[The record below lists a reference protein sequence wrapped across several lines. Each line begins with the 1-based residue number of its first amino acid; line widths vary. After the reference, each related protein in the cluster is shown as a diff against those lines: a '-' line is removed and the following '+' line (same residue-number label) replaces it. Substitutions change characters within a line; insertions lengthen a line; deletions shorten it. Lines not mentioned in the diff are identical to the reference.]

1 MKHLFFLS
9 FFFLNFT
16 IFTSEPIDYMIYYY
30 KNNPDYSKREIA
42 LYVKYSNGTE
52 SFTTQL
58 DSPKPIITTSKTA
71 SRIKKSAQL
80 EQQSASLAYHYT
92 LNAINYAKIRAL
104 KIYMD
109 MNCDSKETKSNLR
122 S

>member
-42 LYVKYSNGTE
+42 LYVKYSNGME

-58 DSPKPIITTSKTA
+58 DSPKPIITTTETT
-71 SRIKKSAQL
+71 SRIKESAKLERKSL
-80 EQQSASLAYHYT
+80 SLAYNYT
-92 LNAINYAKIRAL
+92 LNAINYTKIRAL
-104 KIYMD
+104 KLYMD
-109 MNCDSKETKSNLR
+109 MNCDSKETKSNL
-122 S
+122 SS